1 MRCYSCERLSFL
13 AICKECQDKFLSP
26 TLQKKWINQNLFVY
40 YFYDYDD
47 IKDLI
52 KTKYKVYGSRIFN
65 ILANNSFRAFSEE
78 FAKNLHANTSAK
90 ILVLPIDDNIR
101 ENYSHSAILAR
112 ATKTNILEPTYAKL
126 QAQNYVKYAGKSRE
140 FRKANKR
147 DFKYTGRQ
155 KADVIL
161 VDDLVTTGLTM
172 RQAKSELLKHKCK
185 VLFGVTLSCA
195 K

>member
-1 MRCYSCERLSFL
+1 MSFL
-13 AICKECQDKFLSP
+13 AICNECQKKFLAPSI
-26 TLQKKWINQNLFVY
+26 QKKWINNNLFVY

-65 ILANNSFRAFSEE
+65 ILANNSFKIFANNFS
-78 FAKNLHANTSAK
+78 ANLDTNN
-90 ILVLPIDDNIR
+90 IENIFVVPIDDNIR
-101 ENYSHSAILAR
+101 VNYSHSAILTK
-112 ATKTNILEPTYAKL
+112 ATKTKVLKPTYSTL
-126 QAQNYVKYAGKSRE
+126 IAQNHIKYAGQSKE

-147 DFKYTGRQ
+147 DFKYTGAK
-155 KADVIL
+155 KADIIL

-185 VLFGVTLSCA
+185 VLFGLTLSCA